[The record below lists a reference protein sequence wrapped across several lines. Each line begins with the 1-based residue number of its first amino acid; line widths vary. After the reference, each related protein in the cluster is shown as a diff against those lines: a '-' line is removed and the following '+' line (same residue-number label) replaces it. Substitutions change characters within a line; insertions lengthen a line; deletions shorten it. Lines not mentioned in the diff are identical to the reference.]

1 MTSNNTLPSY
11 GNDDNELISHYALKY
26 TGFGFQSPSIPIFKY
41 TESTGYPTDP
51 SLETP
56 EYTISRVNDKL
67 QLTST
72 RPKDTT
78 HTIMAY
84 LKKQKIETRDSPE
97 STPGS
102 RVLEGIPVEWY
113 STYSQPKL
121 YDIKLPDGKL
131 YRWWSAGEGVFELLD
146 KSKDS
151 RNKDAV
157 VVRISASKADRRVI
171 IISITDAALEK
182 SSGLTENVIL
192 VSAVGVL
199 KKCEK
204 NLVHFGWFDAGASA
218 KSNSFMSLFSLAG
231 VSGSG

>member
-1 MTSNNTLPSY
+1 MASNNGTPTPL
-11 GNDDNELISHYALKY
+11 GDNDGFSDHFALKY
-26 TGFGFQSPSIPIFKY
+26 TGFGFQTPSIPIFKY
-41 TESTGYPTDP
+41 TESQGYPADP

-56 EYTISRVNDKL
+56 EYKVARVNDKL

-72 RPKDTT
+72 NPKETT

-84 LKKQKIETRDSPE
+84 LKKQKIETRDAPE
-97 STPGS
+97 LTAGS
-102 RVLEGIPVEWY
+102 KIIESIPVEWY

-121 YDIKLPDGKL
+121 YDIRLPGGRV
-131 YRWWSAGEGVFELLD
+131 YRWWSAGEGVFELFD

-151 RNKDAV
+151 VNKDAV
-157 VVRISASKADRRVI
+157 VARITASKADRRVI
-171 IISITDAALEK
+171 VISISDAVLEK
-182 SSGLTENVIL
+182 GSGLVENVVL

-218 KSNSFMSLFSLAG
+218 KAGGFMSFFNLAG
-231 VSGSG
+231 MSGSG